1 MKIEWS
7 SLAEDQLKDIYSY
20 YSLKASPK
28 VARNIISKIIEKVD
42 ILLNNPFL
50 GAKEEL
56 LSQYPQDFRF
66 LVVDSYKL
74 IYWIE
79 ENSIIIASVFDCRQN
94 PVKIKNLTR

>member
-1 MKIEWS
+1 MRIEWS
-7 SLAEDQLKDIYSY
+7 SLAEVQLKDIYIY
-20 YSLKASPK
+20 YSLNATPRI
-28 VARNIISKIIEKVD
+28 ARNIISKIIEKVD
-42 ILLNNPFL
+42 ILLNTFL